1 MKLKTISTMALS
13 LLIGGATLVSD
24 AKGRTESAPAVASM
38 AASDLEVTVQAFED
52 EFGQRPIANGSTA
65 FDKSAVWM
73 SFTVKNKGLGN
84 AGKFTFK
91 ALVYQN
97 GARAVDPAAETITLE
112 SHQSRTLPMVR
123 VNTLGRSEKISARM
137 IADIGNFIKETNEAN
152 NKMEMS
158 IKVANNF

>member
-1 MKLKTISTMALS
+1 MKLKTFSTMALS

-24 AKGRTESAPAVASM
+24 AKGRTESVSAV

-91 ALVYQN
+91 AMIYQN
-97 GARAVDPAAETITLE
+97 GGRTAAPAAETITLE

-123 VNTLGRSEKISARM
+123 INTLGRSEQISARM

-158 IKVANNF
+158 FRVANNF